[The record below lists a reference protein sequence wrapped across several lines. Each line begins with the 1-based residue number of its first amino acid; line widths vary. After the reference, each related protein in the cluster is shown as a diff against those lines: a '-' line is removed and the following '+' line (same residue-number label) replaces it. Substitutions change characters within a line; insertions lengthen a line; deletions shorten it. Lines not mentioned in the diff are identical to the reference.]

1 MNPSVTAQKE
11 PVLEGKHFING
22 AIACAEGAIVAGCRF
37 FAGYPITPATEVAE
51 RMSERLPHL
60 GGIYIQMEDEIASM
74 AAILGASWGGKKS
87 MTATSGPGFSLM
99 MENLGLGIMTETP
112 CVVVNMQRAGPSTGL
127 PTYVGQGDMM
137 QARWGSHGVYEII
150 ALAPSSP
157 QEALDLTI
165 TAFNLSEEFRLPV
178 LIMGDEIIAHMTER
192 VIIPTQDKVKIYPR
206 RKPTAPPDEYLPYQP
221 TNDLVPSMAT
231 AGDGYHIQTTGL
243 THNEKGYPVM
253 TVEAHQKLVKRL
265 IDKIILNKDK
275 IIRVEEENTN
285 DADVVV
291 CSYGS
296 SARIAEWAIKE
307 ARAKGIKV
315 GKLRLITVWPFPNE
329 QVSAVAKKIKAFV
342 VPEINNGQISLEVER
357 CAAGKARVISV
368 PHLGGAT
375 HNPQD
380 ILDAIIKAASPPHQ
394 SNY

>member
-1 MNPSVTAQKE
+1 
-11 PVLEGKHFING
+11 
-22 AIACAEGAIVAGCRF
+22 
-37 FAGYPITPATEVAE
+37 
-51 RMSERLPHL
+51 
-60 GGIYIQMEDEIASM
+60 
-74 AAILGASWGGKKS
+74 
-87 MTATSGPGFSLM
+87 M

-165 TAFNLSEEFRLPV
+165 MAFNLSEEFRLPV
-178 LIMGDEIIAHMTER
+178 LIMGDEIISHMAER
-192 VIIPTQDKVKIYPR
+192 VIIPALDKVKIYPR
-206 RKPTAPPDEYLPYQP
+206 RAPKVPPGEYLPYQP
-221 TNDLVPSMAT
+221 DSDLVPAMAT

-253 TVEAHQKLVKRL
+253 TAEAHQKLVKRL
-265 IDKIILNKDK
+265 VDKIILNKDK
-275 IIRVEEENTN
+275 IIRVEEENTDN
-285 DADVVV
+285 ADVVV

-296 SARIAEWAIKE
+296 SARIAEWAIRE

-315 GKLRLITVWPFPNE
+315 GKLRLITVWPFPEE
-329 QVSAVAKKIKAFV
+329 QVRAIAKKIKAFV

-357 CAAGKARVISV
+357 CAAGNARVISV
-368 PHLGGAT
+368 PHMGGAA
-375 HNPQD
+375 HNPRD
-380 ILDAIIKAASPPHQ
+380 ILDAIMKAVK
-394 SNY
+394 

>member
-1 MNPSVTAQKE
+1 MPGQEETI
-11 PVLEGKHFING
+11 LEGKHFMNG

-37 FAGYPITPATEVAE
+37 FAGYPITPSTEVAE
-51 RMSERLPHL
+51 RMSDRLPHL
-60 GGIYIQMEDEIASM
+60 GGTYVQMEDEISSM
-74 AAILGASWGGKKS
+74 AAILGASWGGVKS
-87 MTATSGPGFSLM
+87 MTSTSGPGFSLM

-112 CVVVNMQRAGPSTGL
+112 CVIVNMQRAGPSTGL

-157 QEALDLTI
+157 QEILDLTI

-178 LIMGDEIIAHMTER
+178 LIMGDEIISHMTER
-192 VIIPTQDKVKIYPR
+192 VNIPTQDSVKIYPR
-206 RKPTAPPDEYLPYQP
+206 RKPTVRPDDYLAYQP
-221 TNDLVPSMAT
+221 ESDLVPNMAV

-253 TVEAHQKLVKRL
+253 TTAAHDVLVRRL
-265 IDKIILNKDK
+265 VDKIIKNKDR
-275 IIRVEEENTN
+275 IIRIEKDQT
-285 DADVVV
+285 DGADVVV
-291 CSYGS
+291 CSYGI

-315 GKLRLITVWPFPNE
+315 GKLRLITVWPFPEE
-329 QVSAVAKKIKAFV
+329 QVRAIANNIKAFV
-342 VPEINNGQISLEVER
+342 VSEINNGQISLEVER
-357 CAAGKARVISV
+357 CA
-368 PHLGGAT
+368 GGTKVVTVTHMGGTT

-380 ILDAIIKAASPPHQ
+380 ILDAIIKAAKK
-394 SNY
+394 